1 MMKYSIAQASRIGAR
16 RYNQDRLGYWATNDA
31 LLMVVADGMGGHLH
45 GEVAAQVSLD
55 SLAQDFKAEAKP
67 KLADP
72 DMFLF
77 RGLARAHGAIVREA
91 GLRGL
96 RETPRTVL
104 VACVVQ
110 DGYAYWSHVGD
121 SRLYLIRRGRVA
133 MRTKDHSRVQ
143 QLIDKGQIREEAALT
158 HPERNVLTRCLGSEH
173 APRLEPAASARLAK
187 DDVILLCSDGLWG
200 PLSERQLLDGLNA
213 TELSHAVF
221 TFAALA
227 EAQAGA
233 QCDNVSV
240 LALAWGEG
248 EVAPSD
254 EPFTLPFHELPTDVQ
269 DFATSEPDYMRMSDE
284 DIEREIAEIK
294 AALRR
299 HSGTR

>member
-1 MMKYSIAQASRIGAR
+1 MKFSIAQDSRIGAR
-16 RYNQDRLGYWATNDA
+16 RYNQDRLGHWATSDA

-45 GEVAAQVSLD
+45 GEVAAQVALD
-55 SLAQDFKAEAKP
+55 SLAQDFKREANP

-77 RGLARAHGAIVREA
+77 RGFARAHGAIVREA
-91 GLRGL
+91 QLRGL

-143 QLIDKGQIREEAALT
+143 QLIDKGHIREEAAPT
-158 HPERNVLTRCLGSEH
+158 HPERNILTRCLGSEH

-187 DDVILLCSDGLWG
+187 NDLVLMCSDGLWG
-200 PLSERQLLDGLNA
+200 PLTERQLLDGLRA
-213 TELSHAVF
+213 KDLLQTLSALG
-221 TFAALA
+221 ALA
-227 EAQAGA
+227 EARAGA

-240 LALAWGEG
+240 LAMAWGEG

-269 DFATSEPDYMRMSDE
+269 DFTATEPDFMCMSDE

-299 HSGTR
+299 HSGAP

>member
-1 MMKYSIAQASRIGAR
+1 MKFSIAQDSRIGAR
-16 RYNQDRLGYWATNDA
+16 RYNQDRLGHWATSDA
-31 LLMVVADGMGGHLH
+31 LLMIVADGMGGHLH
-45 GEVAAQVSLD
+45 GEVAAQVALE
-55 SLAQDFKAEAKP
+55 SLAQDFMREANP

-77 RGLARAHGAIVREA
+77 RGFARAHGAIVREA
-91 GLRGL
+91 QLRGL

-104 VACVVQ
+104 VVCVVQ

-121 SRLYLIRRGRVA
+121 SRLYLVRRGRVA

-143 QLIDKGQIREEAALT
+143 QLIDNGHIREEAAPT
-158 HPERNVLTRCLGSEH
+158 HPERNILTRCLGSEH

-187 DDVILLCSDGLWG
+187 DDLLLMCSDGLWG
-200 PLSERQLLDGLNA
+200 PLTERQLLDGLRA
-213 TELSHAVF
+213 KDLPQAVSGLG
-221 TFAALA
+221 ALA
-227 EAQAGA
+227 EARAGA

-240 LALAWGEG
+240 LVMAWGEG
-248 EVAPSD
+248 EIAPSD

-269 DFATSEPDYMRMSDE
+269 DFSASEPDFMRMSDE

-294 AALRR
+294 AALRK
-299 HSGTR
+299 HSGAP

>member
-1 MMKYSIAQASRIGAR
+1 MRYSIAKDSRIGAR
-16 RYNQDRLGYWATNDA
+16 RYNQDRLGHWATSDA

-45 GEVAAQVSLD
+45 GEVAAQVSLE
-55 SLAQDFKAEAKP
+55 SLAQDFKAEAQP

-77 RGLARAHGAIVREA
+77 RGLARAHGAITREA
-91 GLRGL
+91 ERRGL

-110 DGYAYWSHVGD
+110 DGYAFWSHVGD
-121 SRLYLIRRGRVA
+121 SRLYLIRGGRVE
-133 MRTKDHSRVQ
+133 MRTKDHSLVQ
-143 QLIDKGQIREEAALT
+143 QLIDKGQIGQEAALA
-158 HPERNVLTRCLGSEH
+158 HPERNILTRCLGGEH

-187 DDVILLCSDGLWG
+187 NDVILLCSDGLWAS
-200 PLSERQLLDGLNA
+200 LTERQMLDGLGA
-213 TELSHAVF
+213 KYLSEAV
-221 TFAALA
+221 AALGALA
-227 EAQAGA
+227 EARAGA
-233 QCDNVSV
+233 QCDNVSA

-248 EVAPSD
+248 EVTLSD
-254 EPFTLPFHELPTDVQ
+254 EPFTVPFHDLPTDVQ
-269 DFATSEPDYMRMSDE
+269 DFTATEPDYMRMSEE

-299 HSGTR
+299 YSGTR

>member
-1 MMKYSIAQASRIGAR
+1 MEGLIRAR
-16 RYNQDRLGYWATNDA
+16 AFAPGGSLTPGR
-31 LLMVVADGMGGHLH
+31 VVNVLELNLA
-45 GEVAAQVSLD
+45 LD
-55 SLAQDFKAEAKP
+55 SVAQDFKAEAKP

-77 RGLARAHGAIVREA
+77 RAFARAHGSIIREA
-91 GLRGL
+91 QLRGL

-143 QLIDKGQIREEAALT
+143 HLIDKGHIREEAAPT
-158 HPERNVLTRCLGSEH
+158 HPERNILTRCLGSEH

-187 DDVILLCSDGLWG
+187 DDLVLMCSDGLWG
-200 PLSERQLLDGLNA
+200 PLTERQLLDGLRA
-213 TELSHAVF
+213 KDLPQAV
-221 TFAALA
+221 AALGALA
-227 EAQAGA
+227 EARAGA

-240 LALAWGEG
+240 LAMAWGEG
-248 EVAPSD
+248 EIAPSD

-269 DFATSEPDYMRMSDE
+269 DFAATEPDYMRMSDE

-294 AALRR
+294 AALRK
-299 HSGTR
+299 HSGAP

>member
-1 MMKYSIAQASRIGAR
+1 MRYSIAQDSRIGAR
-16 RYNQDRLGYWATNDA
+16 RYNQDRLGHWATSDA
-31 LLMVVADGMGGHLH
+31 LLMLVADGMGGHLH
-45 GEVAAQVSLD
+45 GEVAAQVALE
-55 SLAQDFKAEAKP
+55 SLAQSFQDEAKP

-77 RGLARAHGAIVREA
+77 RGLARAHGAIIQEA
-91 GLRGL
+91 RQSGL

-143 QLIDKGQIREEAALT
+143 QLIDLGQLREEAAPT
-158 HPERNVLTRCLGSEH
+158 HPERNILTRCLGSEH

-187 DDVILLCSDGLWG
+187 DDLILMCSDGLWG
-200 PLSERQLLDGLNA
+200 PLTERQLLDGLRA
-213 TELSHAVF
+213 KDLRQAVSDLG
-221 TFAALA
+221 ALA
-227 EAQAGA
+227 EEKARA
-233 QCDNVSV
+233 QCDNVSL
-240 LALAWGEG
+240 LAMAWGEG
-248 EVAPSD
+248 ELAPSD
-254 EPFTLPFHELPTDVQ
+254 EPYTLPFHELPTDVQ
-269 DFATSEPDYMRMSDE
+269 DFTATEPDFMRMSDE

-294 AALRR
+294 AALRK
-299 HSGTR
+299 HTGAP

>member
-1 MMKYSIAQASRIGAR
+1 MKFSIAQDSRIGAR
-16 RYNQDRLGYWATNDA
+16 RYNQDRLGHWATSDA
-31 LLMVVADGMGGHLH
+31 LLMIVADGMGGHLH
-45 GEVAAQVSLD
+45 GEVAAQVALE
-55 SLAQDFKAEAKP
+55 SLAQDFRREANP

-77 RGLARAHGAIVREA
+77 RGLARAHGAIVQEA
-91 GLRGL
+91 QLRGL

-121 SRLYLIRRGRVA
+121 ARLYLIRRGRVA
-133 MRTKDHSRVQ
+133 IRTKDHSRVQ
-143 QLIDKGQIREEAALT
+143 QLIDKGHIREEAAPT
-158 HPERNVLTRCLGSEH
+158 HPERNILTRCLGSEH

-187 DDVILLCSDGLWG
+187 DDLLLMCSDGLWG
-200 PLSERQLLDGLNA
+200 PLTERQLLDGLRA
-213 TELSHAVF
+213 KDLPQAVSGLG
-221 TFAALA
+221 ALA
-227 EAQAGA
+227 EARAGA

-240 LALAWGEG
+240 LAMAWGEG
-248 EVAPSD
+248 EIAPSD

-269 DFATSEPDYMRMSDE
+269 DFSASEPDFMRMSDE

-294 AALRR
+294 AALRK
-299 HSGTR
+299 HSGAP

>member
-1 MMKYSIAQASRIGAR
+1 MKFSIAQDSRIGAR
-16 RYNQDRLGYWATNDA
+16 RYNQDRLGHWATSDA
-31 LLMVVADGMGGHLH
+31 LLMIVADGMGGHLH
-45 GEVAAQVSLD
+45 GEVAAQVALE
-55 SLAQDFKAEAKP
+55 SLAQDFMREANP

-77 RGLARAHGAIVREA
+77 RGLARAHGAIVHEA
-91 GLRGL
+91 QLRGL

-133 MRTKDHSRVQ
+133 IRTKDHSRVQ
-143 QLIDKGQIREEAALT
+143 QLIDKGHIREEAAPT
-158 HPERNVLTRCLGSEH
+158 HPERNILTRCLGSEH

-187 DDVILLCSDGLWG
+187 DDLLLMCSDGLWG
-200 PLSERQLLDGLNA
+200 PLTERQLLDGLRA
-213 TELSHAVF
+213 KDLPQAVSGLG
-221 TFAALA
+221 ALA
-227 EAQAGA
+227 EARAGA

-240 LALAWGEG
+240 LAMTWGEG
-248 EVAPSD
+248 EIAPSD

-269 DFATSEPDYMRMSDE
+269 DFSASEPDFMRMSDE

-294 AALRR
+294 AALRK
-299 HSGTR
+299 HSGAP

>member
-1 MMKYSIAQASRIGAR
+1 MKYSIAQDSRIGAR
-16 RYNQDRLGYWATNDA
+16 RYNQDRIGHWATSDA

-45 GEVAAQVSLD
+45 GEVAAQVALE
-55 SLAQDFKAEAKP
+55 SLAQDFESEAKP

-77 RGLARAHGAIVREA
+77 RGLARAHGEIVRA
-91 GLRGL
+91 AQLRGL

-143 QLIDKGQIREEAALT
+143 QLIDVGHIRAEAAAT
-158 HPERNVLTRCLGSEH
+158 HPERNILTRCLGSET

-187 DDVILLCSDGLWG
+187 DDLVLMCSDGLWG
-200 PLSERQLLDGLNA
+200 ALTERQLLDGLRGQDLRRA
-213 TELSHAVF
+213 LSELG
-221 TFAALA
+221 ALA
-227 EAQAGA
+227 EARAGA
-233 QCDNVSV
+233 QCDNVSA
-240 LALAWGEG
+240 LAMAWGEG

-269 DFATSEPDYMRMSDE
+269 DFSASEPDYMRMSDE
-284 DIEREIAEIK
+284 DIEREIAEIR
-294 AALRR
+294 AALRK
-299 HSGTR
+299 HAGTR

>member
-1 MMKYSIAQASRIGAR
+1 MKFSIAQDSRIGAR
-16 RYNQDRLGYWATNDA
+16 RYNQDRLGHWATSDA
-31 LLMVVADGMGGHLH
+31 LLMIVADGMGGHLH
-45 GEVAAQVSLD
+45 GEVAAQVALE
-55 SLAQDFKAEAKP
+55 SLAQDFMREANP

-77 RGLARAHGAIVREA
+77 RGLARAHGAIVHEA
-91 GLRGL
+91 QLRGL

-121 SRLYLIRRGRVA
+121 ARLYLIRRGRVA
-133 MRTKDHSRVQ
+133 IRTKDHSRVQ
-143 QLIDKGQIREEAALT
+143 QLIDKGHIREEAAPT
-158 HPERNVLTRCLGSEH
+158 HPERNILTRCLGSEH

-187 DDVILLCSDGLWG
+187 DDLLLMCSDGLRAKDLPG
-200 PLSERQLLDGLNA
+200 AVAGLG
-213 TELSHAVF
+213 
-221 TFAALA
+221 ALA
-227 EAQAGA
+227 GARAGA

-240 LALAWGEG
+240 LAMTWGEG
-248 EVAPSD
+248 EIAPSD

-269 DFATSEPDYMRMSDE
+269 DFSASEPDFMRMSDE

-294 AALRR
+294 AALRK
-299 HSGTR
+299 HSGAP

>member
-1 MMKYSIAQASRIGAR
+1 MNYSIAQDSRIGAR
-16 RYNQDRLGYWATNDA
+16 RYNQDRLGCWATSDA

-45 GEVAAQVSLD
+45 GEVAAQ
-55 SLAQDFKAEAKP
+55 LALETLAHAFQGEAKP

-77 RGLARAHGAIVREA
+77 RSFARAHGAIVQEA
-91 GLRGL
+91 QQRGL

-121 SRLYLIRRGRVA
+121 SRLYFIRCGRVA

-143 QLIDKGQIREEAALT
+143 QLIDKGQLREEAVPT
-158 HPERNVLTRCLGSEH
+158 HPERNILTRCLGSEH

-187 DDVILLCSDGLWG
+187 HDLILMCSDGLWG
-200 PLSERQLLDGLNA
+200 PLTERQLLDGLRA
-213 TELSHAVF
+213 KDLPQAVF
-221 TFAALA
+221 GLGALA
-227 EAQAGA
+227 EARAGA

-240 LALAWGEG
+240 LAMEWGEG

-269 DFATSEPDYMRMSDE
+269 DFTASEPDFMRMSDD

-294 AALRR
+294 AALRK
-299 HSGTR
+299 HSGTP